1 MVVKG
6 PVKIDIQ
13 PKQPDKKSIKK
24 QPKVEKAVLKKEPI
38 KPIEEVVLQEE
49 DEVSK
54 ILSELDK
61 KD

>member
-6 PVKIDIQ
+6 PVKYTP
-13 PKQPDKKSIKK
+13 PKQPKKESTKK
-24 QPKVEKAVLKKEPI
+24 QPKVEKAVVKKELI
-38 KPIEEVVLQEE
+38 EPIEETVLQEE

>member
-6 PVKIDIQ
+6 PVKYTP
-13 PKQPDKKSIKK
+13 PKQPKKESTTKK
-24 QPKVEKAVLKKEPI
+24 QPKVEKAVKKELVE
-38 KPIEEVVLQEE
+38 PIEEVVLQEE

>member
-13 PKQPDKKSIKK
+13 PKQPDKKSTKK
-24 QPKVEKAVLKKEPI
+24 QPKVEKAVKKELI
-38 KPIEEVVLQEE
+38 EPIEEVILQQE

>member
-6 PVKIDIQ
+6 PVKYTP
-13 PKQPDKKSIKK
+13 PKQSKKESTKK

-38 KPIEEVVLQEE
+38 KPVEEVVLQEE

>member
-6 PVKIDIQ
+6 PVKYTP
-13 PKQPDKKSIKK
+13 PKQPKKESTKK
-24 QPKVEKAVLKKEPI
+24 QPKVEKAVKKEPI
-38 KPIEEVVLQEE
+38 EPIEEVVLQEE

>member
-13 PKQPDKKSIKK
+13 PKQPDKKSTKK
-24 QPKVEKAVLKKEPI
+24 QPKVEKAVKKEPI
-38 KPIEEVVLQEE
+38 KPIEEVILQEE

>member
-13 PKQPDKKSIKK
+13 LKQPDKKSTKK
-24 QPKVEKAVLKKEPI
+24 QPKVEKAVKKELI
-38 KPIEEVVLQEE
+38 EPIEEAVLQEE

>member
-6 PVKIDIQ
+6 PVKYTP
-13 PKQPDKKSIKK
+13 PKQPKKESTKK
-24 QPKVEKAVLKKEPI
+24 QPKVEKAVEKEPI

-49 DEVSK
+49 DEDEVSK

>member
-6 PVKIDIQ
+6 PVKYTP
-13 PKQPDKKSIKK
+13 PKQPKKESTKK
-24 QPKVEKAVLKKEPI
+24 QPKVEKAVVKKEPI
-38 KPIEEVVLQEE
+38 KPVEKVIFQEE

>member
-6 PVKIDIQ
+6 PVKDTPQQQ
-13 PKQPDKKSIKK
+13 PKKESTKK

-38 KPIEEVVLQEE
+38 KPVEEVVLQEE

>member
-6 PVKIDIQ
+6 PVKYTP
-13 PKQPDKKSIKK
+13 PKQPKKESTKK
-24 QPKVEKAVLKKEPI
+24 QPKVEKAVLKKELI
-38 KPIEEVVLQEE
+38 EPIEEVVLQEE
-49 DEVSK
+49 DEVSR